1 MKRRFIFLA
10 FMVPSA
16 VCIFGQ
22 SGQPERL
29 YIPLINRESQS
40 NVIVSVSDLG
50 EGQPCPA
57 RYTNLLSNTN
67 LFTSEQQEEIKT
79 AFSKYR
85 AVTANHGPAG
95 TVLVDSYKT
104 NYAFKADDKR
114 FAAEETISV
123 FQYTNR
129 DAREVIRIGAG
140 FRAEYRTG
148 SNVGYDVSFIRTGA
162 GTLLGFGEIRDNKPH
177 GVFVRLVDMHPQG
190 LAWDY
195 KKADFESSL
204 LSEYKQY
211 SRGYVL
217 GRLFMWNV
225 KNGNLQVQAEFTR
238 PYDWNQNRLQPK
250 W

>member
-1 MKRRFIFLA
+1 MKRRFILLA
-10 FMVPSA
+10 FTVPFTASL
-16 VCIFGQ
+16 FGQ

-29 YIPLINRESQS
+29 FIPFMNRDSQS

-50 EGQPCPA
+50 GGQTCPTK
-57 RYTNLLSNTN
+57 YTNLLSNTN
-67 LFTSEQQEEIKT
+67 LFTSKQQQEIET

-85 AVTANHGPAG
+85 GVTVNHGPAG
-95 TVLVDSYKT
+95 TALVDSYKT
-104 NYAFKADDKR
+104 NYAFNADDKR
-114 FAAEETISV
+114 FDAEETLSI

-129 DAREVIRIGAG
+129 DAREIIRIGAG

-148 SNVGYDVSFIRTGA
+148 SNDGYDVSFTRTGA

-177 GVFVRLVDMHPQG
+177 GVFVRFVDMHPQG

-195 KKADFESSL
+195 KNADFESSL

-211 SRGYVL
+211 SSGYVL
-217 GRLFMWNV
+217 GHFFMWNV

-238 PYDWNQNRLQPK
+238 PYDWNRNRLQPK